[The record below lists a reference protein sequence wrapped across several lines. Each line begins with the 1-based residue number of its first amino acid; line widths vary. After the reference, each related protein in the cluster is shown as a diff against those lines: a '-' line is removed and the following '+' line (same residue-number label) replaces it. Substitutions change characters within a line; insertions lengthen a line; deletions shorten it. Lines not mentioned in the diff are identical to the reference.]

1 MDLTVTGRQ
10 VEVSAPMR
18 EYVKTKLE
26 KLTKHFEHVLDIKV
40 ILSVEKL
47 VQQAEGTLNVAG
59 KTLHA
64 EASGQDAYAAIDA
77 LSDKLDGQIRKHK
90 ERIQDRR
97 GKAPIALAD
106 SQ

>member
-18 EYVKTKLE
+18 EYVKTKLD
-26 KLTKHFEHVLDIKV
+26 KLTKHFDHVLDVKV

-47 VQQAEGTLNVAG
+47 LQHAEGTLNVAG

-77 LSDKLDGQIRKHK
+77 LADKLDGQIRKHK